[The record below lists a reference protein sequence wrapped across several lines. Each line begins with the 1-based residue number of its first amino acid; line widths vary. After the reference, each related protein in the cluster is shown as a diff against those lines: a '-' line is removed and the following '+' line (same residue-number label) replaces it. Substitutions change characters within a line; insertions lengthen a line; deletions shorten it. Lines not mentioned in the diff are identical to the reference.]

1 MLPSNVSDHYTIQ
14 LSICCHLTSNVS
26 DHHTIE
32 LSIYCHLEK
41 VEKKNKI
48 HKSARTILDKVDK
61 QEYRN
66 VITKEIG
73 KITEKI
79 SRPSSDL
86 DDIVAKTINLLHAG
100 AKTCSPQK
108 RYGRNRFNL
117 RLWNTKLNSG
127 RSSQ

>member
-1 MLPSNVSDHYTIQ
+1 VSDHYTIE
-14 LSICCHLTSNVS
+14 LSICCHLA
-26 DHHTIE
+26 
-32 LSIYCHLEK
+32 K
-41 VEKKNKI
+41 VEKTNKI
-48 HKSARTILDKVDK
+48 HKYARTRLDKVDK

-86 DDIVAKTINLLHAG
+86 DDIVAKTLNLLHAG

-108 RYGRNRFNL
+108 RYGRNKFKL
-117 RLWNTKLNSG
+117 RPWNTKLNSR

>member
-1 MLPSNVSDHYTIQ
+1 VSDHY
-14 LSICCHLTSNVS
+14 
-26 DHHTIE
+26 TIE

-41 VEKKNKI
+41 VEKTTKI

-66 VITKEIG
+66 VITNEIS

-86 DDIVAKTINLLHAG
+86 DGQHID
-100 AKTCSPQK
+100 S
-108 RYGRNRFNL
+108 
-117 RLWNTKLNSG
+117 
-127 RSSQ
+127 

>member
-1 MLPSNVSDHYTIQ
+1 
-14 LSICCHLTSNVS
+14 VS

-79 SRPSSDL
+79 SRPSSDM
-86 DDIVAKTINLLHAG
+86 DDIVAKTMNL
-100 AKTCSPQK
+100 
-108 RYGRNRFNL
+108 
-117 RLWNTKLNSG
+117 
-127 RSSQ
+127 